1 MAVLAHHGIRVE
13 PGPVISDR
21 EYQLS
26 PAIVQIDH
34 RVRCFSMFLDVGE
47 RFLHDPEALGIDPGE
62 QARPA
67 PACHAERGRA
77 VGEDTAASL
86 LACGSKLC
94 RLHPRLTY
102 VPDHIP
108 SLSQGPID
116 QREHPVQQRLL

>member
-34 RVRCFSMFLDVGE
+34 RVRWFSMFLDVGE
-47 RFLHDPEALGIDPGE
+47 RFLHDPEALGIDPGD

-77 VGEDTAASL
+77 VGQDTAASL

-94 RLHPRLTY
+94 RLHPLLMKL
-102 VPDHIP
+102 PH
-108 SLSQGPID
+108 PISTLF
-116 QREHPVQQRLL
+116 P